1 MEPVSVHG
9 RCVPWQIGTGNR
21 RQICDFEVQPPPHDQ
36 MPRWVQ
42 EKPPRFQSTCQDSPL
57 MLPNG
62 MRLRQQTPPQQQ
74 MPCLQMPLGQSF
86 QQQRG
91 CPSEACA
98 RQQRQHQPE
107 LRQELR
113 LQRFFDDEMRMS
125 EFREMD
131 GMERR
136 FYVPP
141 EFRAPN
147 PSPPIQVKTV
157 VDVLPRA
164 PSDKRECRSMCMPK
178 GMGDIDPN
186 CQGEDYRINSG
197 YQPSRPGDAVDRKFD
212 PCCKWKPFR
221 DGTSEGHKAAHWQFG
236 KDREG
241 KSGRD
246 KNKDCDAQSCPENQT
261 TIGNRSVYPKLG
273 GMVPGYGGHVPG
285 FERCKFGKTYG
296 RETAETLKKVK
307 STEKIPRSYTMA
319 QWQTKCYNKDINC

>member
-1 MEPVSVHG
+1 MHG
-9 RCVPWQIGTGNR
+9 RCVPWHIGTGNR
-21 RQICDFEVQPPPHDQ
+21 REICDFEVQPPPHDQ

-42 EKPPRFQSTCQDSPL
+42 EKPPRFQSTCQDSPSS

-62 MRLRQQTPPQQQ
+62 MRLQQQQQKPQQPLCFQAMGQAFQRPGCPRDCCAPPQQQ
-74 MPCLQMPLGQSF
+74 PD
-86 QQQRG
+86 
-91 CPSEACA
+91 
-98 RQQRQHQPE
+98 

-113 LQRFFDDEMRMS
+113 QQRFFGDEMRMS

-141 EFRAPN
+141 EFRQQN
-147 PSPPIQVKTV
+147 QIPPLQVKTV
-157 VDVLPRA
+157 VDVSPRV

-186 CQGEDYRINSG
+186 CQGEDYRVKSG
-197 YQPSRPGDAVDRKFD
+197 YQPSRPGDAVDRRFD
-212 PCCKWKPFR
+212 PCCKWRPFR

-236 KDREG
+236 KDREN
-241 KSGRD
+241 KSGKV
-246 KNKDCDAQSCPENQT
+246 KNKECDGEGCPENQT
-261 TIGNRSVYPKLG
+261 TIGSRSVYPRFG

-296 RETAETLKKVK
+296 SETAEALKKVK
-307 STEKIPRSYTMA
+307 STEKFPRSYSMA